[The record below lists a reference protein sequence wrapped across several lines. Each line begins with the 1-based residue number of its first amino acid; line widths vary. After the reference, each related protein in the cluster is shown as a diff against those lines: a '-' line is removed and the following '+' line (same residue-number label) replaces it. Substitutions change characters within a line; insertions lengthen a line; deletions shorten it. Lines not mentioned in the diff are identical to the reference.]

1 MTKELKKRIFTSILL
16 FLLIS
21 FCIFIDIYVSLIAL
35 IIISFLTWLEFNRIT
50 NKIYNKKNKFL
61 LNTIS
66 IFIFLYLILF
76 TLTTFAII
84 DSGVIIF
91 IFILLVCI
99 FSDLGGYIIG
109 KTFKGKKLTK
119 ISPNKTFSGTF
130 GSFIFSVFPLIFFNI
145 IFIYT
150 KNNEFLIRNDN
161 FFENIFLCLYLS
173 LICQLGDL
181 FISYF
186 KRLAKVKDTGNILPG
201 HGGVLDRID
210 GIIFAIPSVIAF
222 LWFF

>member
-66 IFIFLYLILF
+66 IFSFLYLILF